1 MVGMRSIRKKKMTSI
16 GSFDG
21 VTFVNDIGNPYLHK
35 RQDVHIRNVDNSKV
49 GRAIVFDQH
58 IIDKLYTREKLDEK
72 QHNVCDKYL
81 SVIAR
86 SGAFAKA
93 PSSMEKIFDQSQ
105 VSGDGSRACI
115 LSQVHRI
122 IIRECGRDSEKVF
135 WKVMT
140 VNPKQIDQPQL
151 DSVVA
156 CANALLQYWY
166 VSQQSPISLFQKAFV
181 THSQ

>member
-1 MVGMRSIRKKKMTSI
+1 
-16 GSFDG
+16 
-21 VTFVNDIGNPYLHK
+21 
-35 RQDVHIRNVDNSKV
+35 
-49 GRAIVFDQH
+49 
-58 IIDKLYTREKLDEK
+58 
-72 QHNVCDKYL
+72 
-81 SVIAR
+81 
-86 SGAFAKA
+86 
-93 PSSMEKIFDQSQ
+93 MEKIFDQSQ

-181 THSQ
+181 DHSQ